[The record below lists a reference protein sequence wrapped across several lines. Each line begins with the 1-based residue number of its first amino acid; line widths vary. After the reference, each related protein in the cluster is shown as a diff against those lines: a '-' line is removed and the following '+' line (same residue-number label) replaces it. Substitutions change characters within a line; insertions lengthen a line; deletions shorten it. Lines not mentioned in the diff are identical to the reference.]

1 MKLKDMSIDELIA
14 IIEKGNTDLKEL
26 EANSLK
32 TVNALKQENVTLQN
46 EKKGLLDENANLK
59 KSYSEL
65 ETNSLAQ
72 IEALKKEVL
81 AKKDFQGNPSVVVD
95 DEEYEIIV
103 QKSLVKR
110 QGIKIELTAQ
120 EIADDEDLCRE
131 LVAKRSGIIVKKA

>member
-1 MKLKDMSIDELIA
+1 MSVDELIA
-14 IIEKGNTDLKEL
+14 IIEGKDLALKQL
-26 EANSLK
+26 EENSLK
-32 TVNALKQENVTLQN
+32 TVNTLKEQVVKVEKEKIELLN
-46 EKKGLLDENANLK
+46 EITSLK
-59 KSYSEL
+59 ASYSEL

-81 AKKDFQGNPSVVVD
+81 AKKDFKGNPSVLID

>member
-1 MKLKDMSIDELIA
+1 MSVDELIA
-14 IIEKGNTDLKEL
+14 IIEGKDLALKQL
-26 EANSLK
+26 EENSLK
-32 TVNALKQENVTLQN
+32 TVNTLKEQVVKVEKEKQDLLNEITTL
-46 EKKGLLDENANLK
+46 KT
-59 KSYSEL
+59 SYSDL